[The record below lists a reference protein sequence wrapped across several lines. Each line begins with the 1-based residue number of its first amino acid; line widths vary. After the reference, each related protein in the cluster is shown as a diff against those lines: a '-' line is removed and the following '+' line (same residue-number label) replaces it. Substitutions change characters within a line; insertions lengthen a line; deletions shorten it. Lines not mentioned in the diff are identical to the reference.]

1 MLYFILVLIVLFN
14 ETSRLK
20 KNYILKIFH
29 PVVSPDLQL
38 ISAHVRHQSE
48 VILNELIKKSIF
60 LVTSNDQE
68 LVLLTSSLCF
78 AGFDFAAEVAYQLL
92 VS

>member
-1 MLYFILVLIVLFN
+1 M
-14 ETSRLK
+14 RLLGWRK
-20 KNYILKIFH
+20 RNYILKIFH

-38 ISAHVRHQSE
+38 ISAQVRHHNE
-48 VILNELIKKSIF
+48 VILNELLKKSVF

-68 LVLLTSSLCF
+68 LVLLASSLCF
-78 AGFDFAAEVAYQLL
+78 AGFDCTDEVAYQLL